1 MGCDALPAGWIE
13 TMVKIDND
21 FTENE
26 LLEELASLA
35 PPRRRPGG
43 VTVAELTR
51 KVGSPVTARRIL
63 FKQEKEGVLYSEMA
77 IEGGHSMRVW
87 YKKV

>member
-1 MGCDALPAGWIE
+1 MSQSSNN
-13 TMVKIDND
+13 TSQKDND
-21 FTENE
+21 PGARLTENE
-26 LLEELASLA
+26 LLEELAALA

-87 YKKV
+87 YKV

>member
-1 MGCDALPAGWIE
+1 MSQSSNN
-13 TMVKIDND
+13 KSQKDND
-21 FTENE
+21 PGARLTENE
-26 LLEELASLA
+26 LLEELAALA

-43 VTVAELTR
+43 VTVAELTK

-87 YKKV
+87 YRKE

>member
-1 MGCDALPAGWIE
+1 MTASSRD
-13 TMVKIDND
+13 TNQTDNGL
-21 FTENE
+21 TENE
-26 LLEELASLA
+26 LLAELAALA

-43 VTVAELTR
+43 VTVAELTK

-63 FKQEKEGVLYSEMA
+63 FRQEKEGILYSEMA

-87 YKKV
+87 YKV

>member
-1 MGCDALPAGWIE
+1 MSQSSNN
-13 TMVKIDND
+13 TSQKDND
-21 FTENE
+21 PGARLTENE
-26 LLEELASLA
+26 LLEELAALA
-35 PPRRRPGG
+35 PPRRRKGG
-43 VTVAELTR
+43 VTVAELTK

-87 YKKV
+87 YKV

>member
-1 MGCDALPAGWIE
+1 MSQSSNN
-13 TMVKIDND
+13 TSQND
-21 FTENE
+21 SARGARLTENE

-43 VTVAELTR
+43 VTVAELTK

-87 YKKV
+87 YKKVI

>member
-1 MGCDALPAGWIE
+1 MRSLSKD
-13 TMVKIDND
+13 MYQKDND
-21 FTENE
+21 PGARLTENE
-26 LLEELASLA
+26 LLEELAALA

-63 FKQEKEGVLYSEMA
+63 FKQEKEGVLYSEIA

-87 YKKV
+87 YKKVI

>member
-1 MGCDALPAGWIE
+1 MSQSSNN
-13 TMVKIDND
+13 TSQKDND
-21 FTENE
+21 PGARLTENE
-26 LLEELASLA
+26 LLAELAALA

>member
-1 MGCDALPAGWIE
+1 MTASSRDTNQTGNGL
-13 TMVKIDND
+13 
-21 FTENE
+21 TENE
-26 LLEELASLA
+26 LLEELAALA
-35 PPRRRPGG
+35 PPQRRPGG
-43 VTVAELTR
+43 VTVAELTK

-77 IEGGHSMRVW
+77 VESGHSMRVW

>member
-1 MGCDALPAGWIE
+1 MTASSRDTNQTGNGL
-13 TMVKIDND
+13 
-21 FTENE
+21 TENE
-26 LLEELASLA
+26 LLEELAALA

-43 VTVAELTR
+43 VTVAELTK

>member
-1 MGCDALPAGWIE
+1 MSQSSNN
-13 TMVKIDND
+13 TSQKDND
-21 FTENE
+21 PGARLTENE
-26 LLEELASLA
+26 LLEELAALA

-43 VTVAELTR
+43 VTVAELTK

-87 YKKV
+87 YKV

>member
-1 MGCDALPAGWIE
+1 MSQSSNN
-13 TMVKIDND
+13 TSQND
-21 FTENE
+21 SDRGARLTENE
-26 LLEELASLA
+26 LLAELAALA
-35 PPRRRPGG
+35 PPPRRPGG
-43 VTVAELTR
+43 VTVAELTK

-87 YKKV
+87 YRKE

>member
-1 MGCDALPAGWIE
+1 MTASSRDTNQTGNAL
-13 TMVKIDND
+13 
-21 FTENE
+21 TENE
-26 LLEELASLA
+26 LLEELAALA

-43 VTVAELTR
+43 VTVAELTK

-63 FKQEKEGVLYSEMA
+63 FKQEKEGVLYSEIA

-87 YKKV
+87 YRKE

>member
-1 MGCDALPAGWIE
+1 MTASSRDTNQTG
-13 TMVKIDND
+13 ND
-21 FTENE
+21 LTENE
-26 LLEELASLA
+26 LLEELAALA

-87 YKKV
+87 YKV

>member
-1 MGCDALPAGWIE
+1 MTASSRDTNQTDNAL
-13 TMVKIDND
+13 
-21 FTENE
+21 TENE
-26 LLEELASLA
+26 LLEELAALA

-43 VTVAELTR
+43 VTVAELTK

-63 FKQEKEGVLYSEMA
+63 FKQEKEGVLYSEMT

-87 YKKV
+87 YRKV

>member
-1 MGCDALPAGWIE
+1 MTASSRDTNRTGNGL
-13 TMVKIDND
+13 
-21 FTENE
+21 TENE
-26 LLEELASLA
+26 LLAELAALA

-43 VTVAELTR
+43 VTVAELTK

-87 YKKV
+87 YRKE

>member
-1 MGCDALPAGWIE
+1 MSELWE
-13 TMVKIDND
+13 EKELDNVERPS
-21 FTENE
+21 ENE
-26 LLEELASLA
+26 LLEELAALA
-35 PPRRRPGG
+35 PPRRRKGG

>member
-1 MGCDALPAGWIE
+1 MSQSSNN
-13 TMVKIDND
+13 TSQND
-21 FTENE
+21 SDRGARLTENE
-26 LLEELASLA
+26 LLAELAALA
-35 PPRRRPGG
+35 PPPRRPGG

-77 IEGGHSMRVW
+77 IEGWHSMRVW
-87 YKKV
+87 YKV